1 MPAATAGQ
9 EAGAGRSAAWPD
21 SPDDGTGGS
30 PERITVNVTGRA
42 SLALRLAAELIGAT
56 RTDTVNRALQV
67 YAYLEQVT
75 ARGGTVYVRETA
87 ESGPEEPGIS

>member
-30 PERITVNVTGRA
+30 PERITVNVTARA
-42 SLALRLAAELIGAT
+42 SLALRLAAELIDAT

-67 YAYLEQVT
+67 YAYLEQVI
-75 ARGGTVYVRETA
+75 ARGGSVLVREA
-87 ESGPEEPGIS
+87 AGSGPDGLDIS